1 MSRVVNVLE
10 TPNAVEELCRT
21 HAFRLSTVEPLVSG
35 GSRAV
40 MLDPRDAEAFRVLM
54 KSKLIAGDVIR
65 SSSYLSRQLP
75 PSRPRK

>member
-1 MSRVVNVLE
+1 MSRVVHVLE
-10 TPNAVEELCRT
+10 TPGVIEELCRK

-40 MLDPRDAEAFRVLM
+40 MLDPRDADAFRLLM
-54 KSKLIAGDVIR
+54 KNKLISGDVIR

-75 PSRPRK
+75 PSRSRR